1 VYDEAYHCIIQFF
14 IRKSERAPDV
24 EARSDPNRTVPL
36 EKLGKLIP
44 DVISVNR
51 DFILTVFVPP
61 SLDEKPIT
69 NSPEHIFGGVL
80 SSDAE
85 GYHRSKEMEV
95 LTIHRIK
102 MPG

>member
-1 VYDEAYHCIIQFF
+1 MYDEAYHCIIQFF

-51 DFILTVFVPP
+51 DFFLTVFVPAR
-61 SLDEKPIT
+61 LDEKPIT